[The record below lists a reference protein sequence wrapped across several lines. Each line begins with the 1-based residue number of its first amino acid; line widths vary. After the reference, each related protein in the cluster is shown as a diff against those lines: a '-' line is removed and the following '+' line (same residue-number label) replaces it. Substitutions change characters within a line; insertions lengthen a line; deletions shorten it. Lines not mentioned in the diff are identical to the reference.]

1 MNYLKKT
8 KLDKKRAIIIG
19 GQGLIGKEISKAI
32 YDAGAYLYILD
43 KQKNQKIFINLI
55 LNA

>member
-8 KLDKKRAIIIG
+8 KLEKKRAIIIG

-32 YDAGAYLYILD
+32 YEAGASLYILD
-43 KQKNQKIFINLI
+43 KQQKPN
-55 LNA
+55 

>member
-8 KLDKKRAIIIG
+8 KLNKKIAIIIG

-43 KQKNQKIFINLI
+43 KQKK
-55 LNA
+55 